1 MTRVRFAYGTG
12 GMELDIP
19 EKNLMAEVH
28 MRPLSPLE
36 DPAAGIAEALDRPI
50 EASPLS
56 EIAKGRKS
64 ACVVISD
71 WTRPIP
77 YTQLLPPLLERIE
90 RGGVPR
96 DAITILIATGIHD
109 PTEGDKLLELVGRDV
124 LDKYRIGNHLSE
136 DPSTNRHIGDID
148 GTPIEID
155 TTYLDADLKILTG
168 LVELH
173 LFAGYSGGRKSILPG
188 IASLDTMKSL
198 HGYRMVQ
205 RDGTANASLEEN
217 PFHEMAVRVARQ
229 VGADFILNVTLDE
242 ERQMTGVFGG
252 ELEAAHLAACQL
264 VADSALV
271 TIPELAD
278 IVVTCGG
285 GEPLDRSLYQSL
297 KGVAGSIGAVKQ
309 GGTIILL
316 TRNADGAG
324 SAAFVDLLQRLESYE
339 HYYEMVSGPDYVQKD
354 QWMIQELCNGLHRA
368 EIVYVT
374 EGLSPGEV
382 KDYLMTPASSADEA
396 LRIALERQGPDAKI
410 LAIPEGPYVVPQTDP
425 PTQGLYSWHRAS

>member
-124 LDKYRIGNHLSE
+124 LD
-136 DPSTNRHIGDID
+136 
-148 GTPIEID
+148 
-155 TTYLDADLKILTG
+155 
-168 LVELH
+168 LV
-173 LFAGYSGGRKSILPG
+173 R
-188 IASLDTMKSL
+188 
-198 HGYRMVQ
+198 
-205 RDGTANASLEEN
+205 
-217 PFHEMAVRVARQ
+217 
-229 VGADFILNVTLDE
+229 
-242 ERQMTGVFGG
+242 
-252 ELEAAHLAACQL
+252 
-264 VADSALV
+264 
-271 TIPELAD
+271 
-278 IVVTCGG
+278 
-285 GEPLDRSLYQSL
+285 
-297 KGVAGSIGAVKQ
+297 
-309 GGTIILL
+309 
-316 TRNADGAG
+316 
-324 SAAFVDLLQRLESYE
+324 
-339 HYYEMVSGPDYVQKD
+339 
-354 QWMIQELCNGLHRA
+354 RA
-368 EIVYVT
+368 
-374 EGLSPGEV
+374 
-382 KDYLMTPASSADEA
+382 
-396 LRIALERQGPDAKI
+396 
-410 LAIPEGPYVVPQTDP
+410 
-425 PTQGLYSWHRAS
+425 